1 MKKILVIG
9 AGLSASTMIKY
20 FLDNAQEFDWQ
31 VTVGDANLET
41 AQRKVDNHPKG
52 KAIFFDIKDEKISNT
67 AVSEADV
74 VISFL
79 PAFMHPMVAN
89 LCIKYRKHMVT
100 ASYVSNEMKVLD
112 KEAQNL
118 GLAFLNELGVDPGI
132 DHMSAMK
139 VMDEIKAKGGKLL
152 AFKSNT
158 GGLIAPEYDNNP
170 WHYKFTWNPRNVVL
184 AGQGTAQ
191 YIENGKYKFI
201 PYQQLFRRTE
211 SAKVLHMGEFEV
223 YPNRDS
229 LKYREIYDIQN
240 IPTLVRGTMRRPGY
254 CEAWNVFVQLG
265 MTDDTYTI
273 ADSANMTYKQFIDA
287 YLPEN
292 ATPSVQQKLSNYL
305 GIAMNSKT
313 MQMLEWLGIFDDKK
327 IDMDNATPAQM
338 LQKLLEGKLFLGKDD
353 KDMIVMQHQFDY
365 ELNGKKKRI
374 LSSMVVIGKDTTHT
388 AMSITVGTP
397 VAIATKLLLTGK
409 IKVSGVKIPVTKDL
423 YEPILAEL
431 EPLGIK
437 FIDEEFDI

>member
-9 AGLSASTMIKY
+9 AGLSASSMIKY
-20 FLDNAQEFDWQ
+20 FLDHAQEFDWQ
-31 VTVGDANLET
+31 VTVGDTNLET
-41 AQRKVDNHPKG
+41 AQRKVNNHPKG
-52 KAIFFDIKDEKISNT
+52 KAVFFDIKDEKTST
-67 AVSEADV
+67 AAVADADV

-79 PAFMHPMVAN
+79 PAFLHPMVAN

-100 ASYVSNEMKVLD
+100 ASYVSNEMKALD

-118 GLAFLNELGVDPGI
+118 GLTFLNELGVDPGI

-139 VMDEIKAKGGKLL
+139 VMDKIKAKGGKLL

-158 GGLIAPEYDNNP
+158 GGLVAPEYDNNP

-201 PYQQLFRRTE
+201 PYHQLFRRVE
-211 SAKVLHMGEFEV
+211 KAKVLQVGEFEV

-229 LKYREIYDIQN
+229 LKYREIYNIQN

-265 MTDDTYTI
+265 MTDDTYTLS
-273 ADSANMTYKQFIDA
+273 DSANMTYKQFIDA

-292 ATPSVQQKLSNYL
+292 ASSSVQQKLSNYL
-305 GIAMNSKT
+305 GIAMNSQT
-313 MQMLEWLGIFDDKK
+313 MQMLEWLGIFEDKK
-327 IDMDNATPAQM
+327 IEMDNATPAQM

-365 ELNGKKKRI
+365 ELQGRKKRI
-374 LSSMVVIGKDTTHT
+374 LSSMVVLGKDTTHT
-388 AMSITVGTP
+388 AMAITVGTP

-409 IKVSGVKIPVTKDL
+409 INVKGVKIPVTKDL

-431 EPLGIK
+431 QPMGIQ